1 MTGGKRCAP
10 HPRNALLVCFWP
22 ELLVYPHTG
31 GRDTLVL
38 SCPHCGGLP
47 GFGPR
52 FSFPLLLHFRIRFF
66 CYGCLLTDSFYS
78 SQVFLVIDLSDQS
91 LRLDQVPALF
101 ETNGTVRALPA
112 LSLIVSSRF
121 FPALR
126 PSAHFVARCR
136 GKPRTRPL
144 LGAGLRIGPPVFVAA
159 LSFFSTAVSHLFFG
173 AA

>member
-1 MTGGKRCAP
+1 LCCRALTAGGYLGSVRVFLF
-10 HPRNALLVCFWP
+10 H
-22 ELLVYPHTG
+22 
-31 GRDTLVL
+31 
-38 SCPHCGGLP
+38 
-47 GFGPR
+47 
-52 FSFPLLLHFRIRFF
+52 FSFISESVFF

-112 LSLIVSSRF
+112 LSLVVSSRF